1 MTETTATH
9 QQNVKEP
16 TQRILVAVDFS
27 EDSRAALIWAC
38 KFAECNHAELITLH
52 VVHDLASNPG
62 FYRRGKEDSMLP
74 MQAVAEEMMDDFLAD
89 IGAENPEFTE
99 LNQVVSRFI
108 SGLPPTRIVE
118 AADLL
123 KAELIVV
130 GSRGITGLPHK
141 LLGSTAERVVE
152 LSPGPVVV
160 VKAKN
165 HGKLSKKE
173 KKRMEKQLK
182 KEKKRMKKIL
192 KTEQAPEPEG
202 GVNG

>member
-1 MTETTATH
+1 MTYTAATH
-9 QQNVKEP
+9 QQNVDEP

-38 KFAECNHAELITLH
+38 KFAECNNAELITLH
-52 VVHDLASNPG
+52 VVHDLASDPG
-62 FYRRGKEDSMLP
+62 FYRRSKEDSMQP

-89 IGAENPEFTE
+89 IGADDPELTE

-108 SGLPPTRIVE
+108 NGLPPTRIVE

-123 KAELIVV
+123 KVDLIVV

-152 LSPGPVVV
+152 LSPGPVAV

-165 HGKLSKKE
+165 HGKPSKKE
-173 KKRMEKQLK
+173 KKRVKKQLK
-182 KEKKRMKKIL
+182 EEKKRMKKIL
-192 KTEQAPEPEG
+192 KAEQAPEPKG
-202 GVNG
+202 GVSG